1 MSYVT
6 NLPKFTTSNT
16 LSALSS
22 DVVHSNR
29 PSGLAD
35 MSRILPNGNV
45 ESEGGREE
53 GTEGR
58 GKERREK
65 EGRRGHWS

>member
-6 NLPKFTTSNT
+6 NLPKLTTSNT

-45 ESEGGREE
+45 ESEGGRREGGEGEDEE
-53 GTEGR
+53 GR
-58 GKERREK
+58 
-65 EGRRGHWS
+65 